1 MAQLPPV
8 PSDRPPTVWC
18 GLRLLVVS
26 VAVAMAVALAAS
38 AVESASLPSADHWAF
53 HPVRCPAVPADSAAY
68 PGWARTPVDRFLLS
82 RLEQAGLEP
91 SGEADRRTLL
101 RRLSFDLRG
110 LPPSREELAEF
121 LADSR
126 VDAWERWVERFLS
139 TAAYGE
145 RWGRHWLD
153 VAGYADSNGYFN
165 ADSDRPL
172 AWKYRDYVVRS
183 IRSDKP
189 FDAFIQEQI
198 AGDELVGFVRDG
210 DASPAIA
217 EALIATHFL
226 RNPPD
231 GTGESDGNP
240 LEVKVDQYTV
250 LEGAVQLVGNAFLGV
265 TLQCA
270 RCHDHKFEPVRQA
283 DYYALEAVLR
293 PAFDPTAWRKPQ
305 ARKVELATRVER
317 ERRAMEQ
324 AAHAREVRTL
334 ESAIAAVQTPYRRRW
349 IEESFAARKA
359 DEVKLV
365 LQAFDTPE
373 ARRNDTMKSLLKAQS
388 AVVDVEESVLAR
400 TYPELKAAL
409 APLQE
414 TLERRR
420 NEAPRPIDSISV
432 LDEPVSVA
440 PAHHLLVRGNHANE
454 GAEVAPGVPELLSG
468 GTPHFDLPSASA
480 SSAPGTSGRRLALA
494 RWLTDPRHPL
504 VARVWVNRVWK
515 LHFGEGLV
523 ATADNLGRSGGT
535 PSHPELLDWLASE
548 FIRSGWSLKHLHRLI
563 LNSSAWRQSSRLDD
577 RTGPAA
583 VTLGRAQRVDG
594 SNRLLWH
601 YPIRRLDAEALRDS
615 MLAASGE
622 LDTRV
627 GGAYTPIQADAAGQI
642 EVNESTSGAHRR
654 SLYLQQR
661 RTQPLNLLE
670 VFDGPQPNPVCI
682 QRNPS
687 TVVLQSL
694 SLLNSDF
701 ARRRAG
707 AMARRLLETDVPD
720 SGARVTA
727 AFELAAGRP
736 PTGPERSAAVGFL
749 EHASRRQEAVE
760 ARAWTD
766 LCQMLLAGNA
776 AVYVE

>member
-1 MAQLPPV
+1 MAHHPPV
-8 PSDRPPTVWC
+8 PSARRRAVWC
-18 GLRLLVVS
+18 VVTLV
-26 VAVAMAVALAAS
+26 MASLGMSRPMASSAA
-38 AVESASLPSADHWAF
+38 EPPSLPSADHWAF
-53 HPVRCPAVPADSAAY
+53 HPIGCPAVPTVSAAN
-68 PGWARTPVDRFLLS
+68 PGWARNPVDRFLLT

-91 SGEADRRTLL
+91 SPEADRRTLF

-110 LPPSREELAEF
+110 LPPTREEIAEF

-139 TAAYGE
+139 SAAYGE

-189 FDAFIQEQI
+189 FDAFIRDQI

-210 DASPAIA
+210 DSGPAIA
-217 EALIATHFL
+217 DALIATHFL

-250 LEGAVQLVGNAFLGV
+250 LEGAVQLVGTAFLGV

-270 RCHDHKFEPVRQA
+270 RCHDHKFEPVRQS

-293 PAFDPTAWRKPQ
+293 PAFDPGAWRKPQ
-305 ARKVELATRVER
+305 ARKLDLATRAER
-317 ERRAMEQ
+317 ERRALEL
-324 AAHAREVRTL
+324 AAHAREVKTL

-349 IEESFAARKA
+349 IEESSAGRKA
-359 DEVKLV
+359 DEVKAV

-373 ARRNDTMKSLLKAQS
+373 AQRNDTMKSLLKAQA
-388 AVVDVEESVLAR
+388 AVVDVEGSVLTR

-409 APLQE
+409 APLQQ

-420 NEAPRPIDSISV
+420 AAAPQLIDSISV
-432 LDEPVSVA
+432 LDEPVSAA

-454 GAEVAPGVPELLSG
+454 GAEVGPGVPELLSG
-468 GTPHFDLPSASA
+468 GLLRFDLSSPSADSTHR
-480 SSAPGTSGRRLALA
+480 TSGRRLALA
-494 RWLTDPRHPL
+494 QWLTDPRHPL

-548 FIRSGWSLKHLHRLI
+548 FIRSGWSLKHLHRL
-563 LNSSAWRQSSRLDD
+563 LVNSSAWRQSSRFDD
-577 RTGPAA
+577 RTGPAVGA
-583 VTLGRAQRVDG
+583 LARAQQVDG

-622 LDTRV
+622 MDTRV
-627 GGAYTPIQADAAGQI
+627 GGPYTPIQADAAGQI
-642 EVNESTSGAHRR
+642 EVNESTPGARRR

-701 ARRRAG
+701 ARRRAS
-707 AMARRLLETDVPD
+707 AMARRVLEFDAAD
-720 SGARVTA
+720 SERRVTA
-727 AFELAAGRP
+727 AFELTTGRP
-736 PTGPERSAAVGFL
+736 PTGPERTAAVAFL
-749 EHASRRQEAVE
+749 DHATRRRVGAET
-760 ARAWTD
+760 RAWTD
-766 LCQMLLAGNA
+766 FCQMLLAGNA

>member
-1 MAQLPPV
+1 MFPSPSV

-18 GLRLLVVS
+18 GLRPLVVS
-26 VAVAMAVALAAS
+26 LAMAVTSAALMA
-38 AVESASLPSADHWAF
+38 ESASLPSADHWAF
-53 HPVRCPAVPADSAAY
+53 HPVSFPALPAVSATN
-68 PGWARTPVDRFLLS
+68 PGWARNPVDRFIRA
-82 RLEQAGLEP
+82 RLDAAGLEP
-91 SGEADRRTLL
+91 SPEADRLTLL

-189 FDAFIQEQI
+189 FDTFIREQI
-198 AGDELVGFVRDG
+198 AGDELVGFTRDG
-210 DASPAIA
+210 DAGPEVADA
-217 EALIATHFL
+217 MVATHFL

-270 RCHDHKFEPVRQA
+270 RCHDHKFEPVRQS

-293 PAFDPTAWRKPQ
+293 PAFNPAAWIKPQ
-305 ARKVELATRVER
+305 ARKLELATRAER
-317 ERRAMEQ
+317 ERRAQELV
-324 AAHAREVRTL
+324 AHAREVKTL
-334 ESAIAAVQTPYRRRW
+334 QSAIVAVQTPFRRRW
-349 IEESFAARKA
+349 IEESVAARKA
-359 DEVKLV
+359 DEIKPV

-373 ARRNDTMKSLLKAQS
+373 AQRNDAMKSLLKAQG
-388 AVVDVEESVLAR
+388 AVVDVDESVLTRA
-400 TYPELKAAL
+400 YPELKAAL
-409 APLQE
+409 APLRE
-414 TLERRR
+414 TLERHQVA
-420 NEAPRPIDSISV
+420 APKPIDAVSV
-432 LDEPVSVA
+432 LDEPLSVA
-440 PAHHLLVRGNHANE
+440 PAHHLLIRGNHANE
-454 GAEVAPGVPELLSG
+454 GAEVGPGVPELLTG
-468 GTPHFDLPSASA
+468 GTLHFDLSSA
-480 SSAPGTSGRRLALA
+480 SSVPGTSGRRLALA

-523 ATADNLGRSGGT
+523 ATADNLGRSGST

-548 FIRSGWSLKHLHRLI
+548 FIRSGWSLRHLHRLI
-563 LNSSAWRQSSRLDD
+563 VSSSVWRQSSRLDD

-583 VTLGRAQRVDG
+583 VTLARAQRVDG

-622 LDTRV
+622 LDRRV
-627 GGAYTPIQADAAGQI
+627 GGSYTPILADAAGQI
-642 EVNESTSGAHRR
+642 EVNESTPGARRR

-707 AMARRLLETDVPD
+707 AMARRLLDTDVAD
-720 SGARVTA
+720 SAARVTA

-736 PTGPERSAAVGFL
+736 PTAPERAAAVAFL
-749 EHASRRQEAVE
+749 NHAAGRREGAE
-760 ARAWTD
+760 TREWTD
-766 LCQMLLAGNA
+766 FCQMLLAGNA